1 MNPYRKTNLVQSG
14 ALKKGFEQ
22 FIESGNYILG
32 QSVKQFEDEFSLYV
46 GCKYGIGTANGLDAL
61 RLILRGY
68 RYLDRLKTGEE
79 IIVPANTYIAT
90 ILAIIEEGFVPKLVD
105 PNCTTFNLGIS
116 EISNAVSEKTKAVM
130 VVHLYGLMS
139 TGNELYDFCRTHDML
154 LIEDASQA
162 HGASH
167 KSVKAGSQGDAAGFS
182 LYPTKNLGA
191 LGDAGIITTSDERLA
206 EVCVKLRNY
215 GRRDNDVYE
224 YIGIN
229 SRLDELQ
236 AKILNTK
243 LKNLDFENQR
253 RYQIAK
259 TYSRKLNNKKI
270 MQLPIIDETHVYH
283 QYTILIDD
291 REKFLKHC
299 DRHDLK
305 LSIHYRIA
313 PHRQLCFQ
321 NQSFYQTKKL
331 PITDYI
337 HKHTCSLP
345 IHPALDHTEIENVV
359 KVVNSYE

>member
-1 MNPYRKTNLVQSG
+1 MNPYRKTNLVQLD
-14 ALKKGFEQ
+14 ALKQGFEQ

-32 QSVKQFEDEFSLYV
+32 QAVKQFEDDFSLYV

-68 RYLDRLKTGEE
+68 RYLGRLNKGDE

-90 ILAIIEEGFVPKLVD
+90 ILAIIEEGLVPKLVD
-105 PNCTTFNLGIS
+105 PNSTTFNLGIS
-116 EISNAVSEKTKAVM
+116 EVSNAVSEKTQAVM
-130 VVHLYGLMS
+130 IVHLYGLMS
-139 TGNELYDFCRTHDML
+139 TGNDLYDFCKMHDML

-167 KSVKAGSQGDAAGFS
+167 KSVNAGSQGDAAGFS

-206 EVCVKLRNY
+206 EVCCKLRNY
-215 GRRDNDVYE
+215 GRRDNDFYE

-236 AKILNTK
+236 AKILSMK

-253 RYQIAK
+253 RYQIAQ
-259 TYSRKLNNKKI
+259 TYSRKLKNKKI
-270 MQLPIIDETHVYH
+270 IQLPVIAEEHVYH

-291 REKFLKHC
+291 REKFFKHC
-299 DRHDLK
+299 NRHDLK

-313 PHRQLCFQ
+313 PHQQLCFQ
-321 NQSFYQTKKL
+321 NQNFYQTQKL

-345 IHPALDHTEIENVV
+345 IHPALDDTDIENVIEI
-359 KVVNSYE
+359 VNTYE